1 MCVNTLIIYCVLIYF
16 LFIIL
21 SLLGGGERTQV
32 RLADQSRPR
41 YRLLQRRGAKCT
53 RLLGCATFTTKV
65 RLSLFFSLSLS
76 LSRLLTRPSLLRGV
90 LTDVSLLLL
99 TLCVRNARN
108 NVGATFAIHRC
119 RQRRCSNAVVVVRL
133 ALRRRREDRGRGC
146 CLVSDHEAHRA
157 VLDVRSAVAAGI
169 GTGDAASRRGW

>member
-16 LFIIL
+16 SFILFIIL

-76 LSRLLTRPSLLRGV
+76 LS
-90 LTDVSLLLL
+90 
-99 TLCVRNARN
+99 
-108 NVGATFAIHRC
+108 
-119 RQRRCSNAVVVVRL
+119 L
-133 ALRRRREDRGRGC
+133 AC
-146 CLVSDHEAHRA
+146 
-157 VLDVRSAVAAGI
+157 
-169 GTGDAASRRGW
+169 